1 MQGEPGLLCAEQAG
15 RLNETDEE
23 RRSVEC
29 RPAWAD
35 WEARTMFYGPAPM
48 PGGGDL
54 WPTGRVARCGWAGRL
69 NIMCLYINYIA

>member
-1 MQGEPGLLCAEQAG
+1 MSAEQAG

-35 WEARTMFYGPAPM
+35 GEDKTEFVGPAPM

-54 WPTGRVARCGWAGRL
+54 WLSGSRSRVRMGAAT
-69 NIMCLYINYIA
+69 

>member
-1 MQGEPGLLCAEQAG
+1 MEKQRMSGMQEEPGLLWAEQAG

-23 RRSVEC
+23 RSSVEC

-35 WEARTMFYGPAPM
+35 GEARTIFYGPAPM

-54 WPTGRVARCGWAGRL
+54 WLGQCSQVRLGGCGL
-69 NIMCLYINYIA
+69 I